1 MDMSQFVIPR
11 KVEIPNGAYGV
22 WQIPELNI
30 VIPVYSAANRT
41 QAQAQVDRE
50 NSASIYK
57 HGVGRVIADHAQ
69 SKAGKGIWDVGQFRP
84 DMVGFLVTPK
94 VTYQYVCIQVCR
106 VNVHPTCYTL
116 DGVGIYPKRSTDI
129 MCASCANAKGTENY
143 LAIFKYKG
151 NLPR

>member
-1 MDMSQFVIPR
+1 MNMSEFVIPR
-11 KVEIPNGAYGV
+11 KCEIPKGAYGV

-30 VIPVYSAANRT
+30 TIPVYAAQNRA
-41 QAQAQVDRE
+41 QAQAQVDKD
-50 NSASIYK
+50 NFASIYK
-57 HGVGRVIADHAQ
+57 HGVGRVIADHAE
-69 SKAGKGIWDVGQFRP
+69 SKAGKGIWNVGQFHP

-94 VTYQYVCIQVCR
+94 LTYQYTCIQVCR

-151 NLPR
+151 DMPK

>member
-1 MDMSQFVIPR
+1 MNPNRFVIPR
-11 KVEIPNGAYGV
+11 KVEIPDGAYGV

-30 VIPVYSAANRT
+30 VIPVYAAQNRT

-106 VNVHPTCYTL
+106 VIVHPTCYTL
-116 DGVGIYPKRSTDI
+116 DGVGVYPRRSTDI
-129 MCASCANAKGTENY
+129 MCGSCATKDGKQNY
-143 LAIFKYKG
+143 LAIFKQTG
-151 NLPR
+151 VIP

>member
-1 MDMSQFVIPR
+1 MNMSEFVIPR
-11 KVEIPNGAYGV
+11 KCEIPAGAYGV

-30 VIPVYSAANRT
+30 AIPVYAAVNRT
-41 QAQAQVDRE
+41 QAQAQVDKE

-69 SKAGKGIWDVGQFRP
+69 SKAGNGIWNVGQFRP

-94 VTYQYVCIQVCR
+94 LTYQYTCIQVCR
-106 VNVHPTCYTL
+106 VNVHSTCYTL
-116 DGVGIYPKRSTDI
+116 DGIGVYPRRSTDI
-129 MCASCANAKGTENY
+129 MCVSCANAKGTENY

-151 NLPR
+151 NLPK